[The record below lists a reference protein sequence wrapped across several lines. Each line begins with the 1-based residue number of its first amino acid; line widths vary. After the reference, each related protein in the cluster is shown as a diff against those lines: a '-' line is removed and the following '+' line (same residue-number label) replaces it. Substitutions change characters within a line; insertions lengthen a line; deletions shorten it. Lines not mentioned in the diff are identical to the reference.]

1 MDCSMLSS
9 LSFTISRSLPKLS
22 SIELVI
28 PSKHLIVCCPLLFSL
43 SVFPSIMVFSSESAL
58 HIKWP
63 KYWRFSL
70 SISPSNEYSRLV
82 SFRIYWF
89 DLLSVQWNLKSLLQH
104 HNLKASILWQPSFSM
119 VQLSQPYMTPGKTIA
134 LTTPT
139 FVSKVVSAF

>member
-1 MDCSMLSS
+1 MLSS

-22 SIELVI
+22 SIELVR
-28 PSKHLIVCCPLLFSL
+28 PSKHLILCHPLLFSP
-43 SVFPSIMVFSSESAL
+43 SVFPSIRVFSNESAL
-58 HIKWP
+58 HIKWT

-70 SISPSNEYSRLV
+70 SISPSNEYLRLI

-104 HNLKASILWQPSFSM
+104 HKLKASILWQPAFSM
-119 VQLSQPYMTPGKTIA
+119 VQLSHLYMTLGKTIA

-139 FVSKVVSAF
+139 FLSKVVSAF